1 MSSAPSVPA
10 ESESAECAPPALASA
25 SASAL
30 SSKPY
35 SIVVAAH
42 GSRDPTAVKEVEAL
56 LALMRKRAPGR
67 NISHGFLE
75 FALPT
80 IDESVR
86 AAIEAGAECVVML
99 PALLLAATHAKNDM
113 PGELAVLKRDFPG
126 VEFHFGA
133 PMDVHPLLLRLAQQR
148 IVEAEAASK
157 RTVKR
162 SDCCLV
168 VVGRG
173 TTDPDANSEVSKL
186 ARMLEEGLG
195 FGASYVCYAGTAEPG
210 LAEGLRRA
218 ARLGCERVVVFPYFL
233 FDGVLVKR
241 IYAAADELQA
251 RHPEL
256 EVLKAGYLGAHEDVA
271 AVFLERAQE
280 GLEGRANMNCS
291 LCKYRVQIVGFEE
304 QVGAPQRPH
313 HMQVRG
319 LAGRGPQVGV
329 RSPAAV
335 AGLPTAGTAEAGVV
349 EGAGGA
355 GGSGISGTDRAA
367 AATAAGTGGLDP
379 SKGSIASEWRRYEP
393 HPIEAESFRIIEA
406 GRDWSGMPEGQ
417 RRVAQRLVH
426 TSGDFNIVDELFFS
440 AGAVEIGVR
449 ALLRCRRVVTDV
461 TMVSSGLK
469 RALLQQLDIDV
480 WCGVHDRETHVLS
493 ENAGITRSAAG
504 IRRAWEKWGN
514 DIVLAIGD
522 APTAIAETTR
532 LVRELGWRP
541 QLVIGLP
548 VGFVGTR
555 ESKDELRRCLQIPR
569 ITNSGT
575 RGGSPWA
582 ASVVNAMM
590 IGAVDYLAG
599 AWLL

>member
-1 MSSAPSVPA
+1 
-10 ESESAECAPPALASA
+10 
-25 SASAL
+25 
-30 SSKPY
+30 
-35 SIVVAAH
+35 VVAAH
-42 GSRDPTAVKEVEAL
+42 GSRDPAAVREVEAL
-56 LALMRKRAPGR
+56 IALMKKRAPAR
-67 NISHGFLE
+67 NIKLGFLE
-75 FALPT
+75 FAVPT
-80 IDESVR
+80 IDAGVR
-86 AAIEAGAECVVML
+86 AAVAAGAERIVML

-113 PGELAVLKRDFPG
+113 PGELGVLKRDFPG

-133 PMDVHPLLLRLAQQR
+133 PMDLHPLMLRLAQQR
-148 IVEAEAASK
+148 VAEAEASSQ

-162 SDCCLV
+162 SDSCLV

-195 FGASYVCYAGTAEPG
+195 FGASFVCYSGTAEPG
-210 LAEGLRRA
+210 LEGGLRRA
-218 ARLGCERVVVFPYFL
+218 ARLGFERMVVFPYFL

-241 IYAAADELQA
+241 IYAAADELQS
-251 RHPEL
+251 RSPEL
-256 EVLKAGYLGAHEDVA
+256 EVLKAGYLGAHDDVA
-271 AVFLERAQE
+271 AVFLERAQD
-280 GLEGRANMNCS
+280 GMEGRANMNCS

-304 QVGAPQRPH
+304 QVGAPQQPH

-319 LAGRGPQVGV
+319 LAGREKKSV
-329 RSPAAV
+329 V
-335 AGLPTAGTAEAGVV
+335 ATE
-349 EGAGGA
+349 
-355 GGSGISGTDRAA
+355 S
-367 AATAAGTGGLDP
+367 
-379 SKGSIASEWRRYEP
+379 ASAQWRRYEP

-406 GRDWSGMPEGQ
+406 GRDWSGMPEGLK
-417 RRVAQRLVH
+417 RVAQRLVH
-426 TSGDFNIVDELFFS
+426 TSGDFNVVDELFFS
-440 AGAVEIGVR
+440 PGAVEIGVR

-461 TMVSSGLK
+461 TMVVSGLK

-480 WCGVHDRETHVLS
+480 WCGVHDRETHLLS

-532 LVRELGWRP
+532 MVREVGWRP

-555 ESKDELRRCLQIPR
+555 ENKDDLRRCLQIPR
-569 ITNSGT
+569 ITNAGT

-590 IGAVDYLAG
+590 IGAVDHLAG
-599 AWLL
+599 VWSL

>member
-1 MSSAPSVPA
+1 MSSAPRAPQSAAV
-10 ESESAECAPPALASA
+10 ESASVERASPAAGSALASV
-25 SASAL
+25 S

-42 GSRDPTAVKEVEAL
+42 GSRDPVAIQEVEAL
-56 LALMRKRAPGR
+56 LALMRKRAPER
-67 NISHGFLE
+67 HITHGFLE

-86 AAIEAGAECVVML
+86 GAVEAGAKCVVML

-148 IVEAEAASK
+148 IVEAEATSK

-210 LAEGLRRA
+210 LVEGLRRA
-218 ARLGCERVVVFPYFL
+218 ARLGCERLVVFPYFL

-241 IYAAADELQA
+241 IYAAVDELQA

-319 LAGRGPQVGV
+319 LAGM
-329 RSPAAV
+329 
-335 AGLPTAGTAEAGVV
+335 
-349 EGAGGA
+349 
-355 GGSGISGTDRAA
+355 D
-367 AATAAGTGGLDP
+367 GLDP
-379 SKGSIASEWRRYEP
+379 SKGSTTLQWRRYEP
-393 HPIEAESFRIIEA
+393 HPIEAESFRIIDS

-417 RRVAQRLVH
+417 KRVAQRLVH

-440 AGAVEIGVR
+440 AGSVETGVR

-555 ESKDELRRCLQIPR
+555 ESKDELRRCLQVPR

-590 IGAVDYLAG
+590 IGAVDHLAG
-599 AWLL
+599 AWAL